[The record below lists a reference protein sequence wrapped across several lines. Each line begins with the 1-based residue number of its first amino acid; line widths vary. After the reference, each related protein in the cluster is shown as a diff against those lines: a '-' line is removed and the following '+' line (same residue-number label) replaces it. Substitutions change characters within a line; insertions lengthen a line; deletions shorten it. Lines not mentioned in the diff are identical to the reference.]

1 MSLYQSTYLF
11 AAILLAVGLPFA
23 VAAEFMK
30 KHAFAFLRS
39 TKAAVIVFGGSEL
52 WFLYLLSQL
61 GEADFGNIKGIL
73 IAVFGIAGI
82 LAFFYLDDFLS
93 VRGLAV
99 LGLLLARE
107 FLDSAFMQDPASR
120 LVLVTF
126 SYAVVLASLYLGA
139 IPYRLRDFF
148 TYLYE
153 HPSRAKIFGIILCI
167 CSAALI
173 VSSIFY

>member
-1 MSLYQSTYLF
+1 MNLYLSTYLF
-11 AAILLAVGLPFA
+11 AAILLALGLPFA
-23 VAAEFMK
+23 ADVGRMEK
-30 KHAFAFLRS
+30 YAFAFLRS
-39 TKAAVIVFGGSEL
+39 TKAAIVVFGGSGL

-73 IAVFGIAGI
+73 IAVFGIAGV

-93 VRGLAV
+93 VRGAAV

-107 FLDSAFMQDPASR
+107 FLDSAFMQEPSSR
-120 LVLVTF
+120 LVLVTL
-126 SYAVVLASLYLGA
+126 SYAVVLISLYLGA

-153 HPSRAKIFGIILCI
+153 YPRRAKTFGLALCA
-167 CSAALI
+167 CAAAL
-173 VSSIFY
+173 VTASIFY